1 MKEYQKK
8 LKESG
13 GNVESSSKSPKKSKS
28 IKDMM
33 KKVDKSGIGDKFKS
47 KEYIDTSDD
56 SSSDD
61 DKGSSSQVCR
71 LFALTRLGLLLPSRE
86 WHVQS

>member
-13 GNVESSSKSPKKSKS
+13 GTVESSSKSPKKSKS

-33 KKVDKSGIGDKFKS
+33 KKVDKSGTGDKFKS

-56 SSSDD
+56 SSSDE
-61 DKGSSSQVCR
+61 DKDSSSQVR
-71 LFALTRLGLLLPSRE
+71 RIFPLTHLGPLLTL
-86 WHVQS
+86 